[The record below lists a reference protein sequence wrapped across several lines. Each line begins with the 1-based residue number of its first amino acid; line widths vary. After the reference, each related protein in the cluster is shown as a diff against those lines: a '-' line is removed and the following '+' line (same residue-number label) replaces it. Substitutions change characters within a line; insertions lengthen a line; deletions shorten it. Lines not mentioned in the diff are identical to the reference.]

1 VIAALTTT
9 GLAATHATSVASGLS
24 VSPEHLLH
32 ALGPWAL
39 AGIAVMIF
47 IESGVLFPF
56 LPGDSLILTAVLLRA
71 PLGLSPWAIAVV
83 ALLAAVA
90 GDQTGY
96 WLGHRFG
103 RRFFT
108 DDARVLTTA
117 RLAEAERFFD
127 RYGPVSLVLA
137 RFVPIVRT
145 YVPLVAGTARLRY
158 RRFLV
163 WNVTGALLWVVGLTF
178 VALLLGGIPFV
189 AKNIDLLAIVVVV
202 VSVLPL
208 VATGLRRR
216 GQNQD
221 RELVDADRS
230 A

>member
-1 VIAALTTT
+1 MISSLVPGMSGGVSTGLTT
-9 GLAATHATSVASGLS
+9 GLSI
-24 VSPEHLLH
+24 SPEPLLH

-39 AGIAVMIF
+39 VGIAVMIF

-71 PLGLSPWAIAVV
+71 QLGLSPWAIAGV
-83 ALLAAVA
+83 ALAAAVA

-103 RRFFT
+103 RRFFR

-117 RLAEAERFFD
+117 RLAEAEQFFD

-158 RRFLV
+158 RRFVV
-163 WNVTGALLWVVGLTF
+163 WNVAGALLWVVGLTL

-221 RELVDADRS
+221 RELVDTDRD

>member
-1 VIAALTTT
+1 MISAL
-9 GLAATHATSVASGLS
+9 ATGLS
-24 VSPEHLLH
+24 VSPGPLLQS
-32 ALGPWAL
+32 LGPWAL

-71 PLGLSPWAIAVV
+71 QLGLSPWAIAAV
-83 ALLAAVA
+83 ALVAAIA
-90 GDQTGY
+90 GDQVGY
-96 WLGHRFG
+96 LLGRRYG

-117 RLAEAERFFD
+117 RLTQAETFFERW
-127 RYGPVSLVLA
+127 GGVSLVLA

-145 YVPLVAGTARLRY
+145 YVPLVAGTARFRY

-163 WNVTGALLWVVGLTF
+163 WNVSGALAWVVSLTV
-178 VALLLGGIPFV
+178 VAVLLGGIPFV
-189 AKNIDLLAIVVVV
+189 AKNIDALAILVVV

-216 GQNQD
+216 SENRT
-221 RELVDADRS
+221 RELEPVEADRQ

>member
-1 VIAALTTT
+1 MISSLVAGLSGGVSTGLTT
-9 GLAATHATSVASGLS
+9 GLSI
-24 VSPEHLLH
+24 SPEPLLH

-39 AGIAVMIF
+39 VGIAVMIF
-47 IESGVLFPF
+47 VESGVLFPF

-71 PLGLSPWAIAVV
+71 QLGLSPWAIAGV
-83 ALLAAVA
+83 ALAAAVA

-103 RRFFT
+103 RRFFR

-158 RRFLV
+158 RRFVV
-163 WNVTGALLWVVGLTF
+163 WNVTGALLWVVGLTL

-208 VATGLRRR
+208 VVTGLRRR

-221 RELVDADRS
+221 RELVDADRD

>member
-1 VIAALTTT
+1 VITALST
-9 GLAATHATSVASGLS
+9 AIPLS
-24 VSPEHLLH
+24 AGPLLH

-56 LPGDSLILTAVLLRA
+56 LPGDSLILTAVLLHVQ
-71 PLGLSPWAIAVV
+71 LNLSPVAIAGV
-83 ALLAAVA
+83 AFVAAVA
-90 GDQTGY
+90 GDQAGY

-103 RRFFT
+103 RRFFR

-117 RLAEAERFFD
+117 RLREAERFFD
-127 RYGPVSLVLA
+127 RYGALSLVLA

-158 RRFLV
+158 RRFIV
-163 WNVTGALLWVVGLTF
+163 WNVAGALLWVLGLTL
-178 VALLLGGIPFV
+178 VAVWLGGIPFV
-189 AKNIDLLAIVVVV
+189 ARNIDVLAVVVVV
-202 VSVLPL
+202 VSLTPI
-208 VATGLRRR
+208 VAAGLRRR
-216 GQNQD
+216 HNTA
-221 RELVDADRS
+221 REGDDEAVPAEAATQPR

>member
-1 VIAALTTT
+1 MITALST
-9 GLAATHATSVASGLS
+9 AIPLS
-24 VSPEHLLH
+24 AGPLLH

-56 LPGDSLILTAVLLRA
+56 LPGDSLILTAVLLHVQ
-71 PLGLSPWAIAVV
+71 LNLSPVAIAGV
-83 ALLAAVA
+83 AFVAAVA
-90 GDQTGY
+90 GDQAGY

-103 RRFFT
+103 RRFFR

-117 RLAEAERFFD
+117 RLREAERFFD
-127 RYGPVSLVLA
+127 RYGALSLVLA

-158 RRFLV
+158 RRFIV
-163 WNVTGALLWVVGLTF
+163 WSVAGALLWVLGLTL
-178 VALLLGGIPFV
+178 VAVWLGGIPFV
-189 AKNIDLLAIVVVV
+189 ARNIDVLAVVVVV
-202 VSVLPL
+202 VSLTPI
-208 VATGLRRR
+208 VAAGLRRR
-216 GQNQD
+216 HNTA
-221 RELVDADRS
+221 REGDDEAVPAEAATQPR

>member
-1 VIAALTTT
+1 
-9 GLAATHATSVASGLS
+9 
-24 VSPEHLLH
+24 
-32 ALGPWAL
+32 
-39 AGIAVMIF
+39 MIF